1 MSTKNR
7 SIKLIL
13 LITFS
18 GCLLGTVLNNLF
30 STVIPKN
37 TVMGKLFESQT
48 ITVLPENSVLD
59 LGVLKIG
66 LSLGFDIGILSVLGI
81 LIAWYFLRY
90 FR

>member
-7 SIKLIL
+7 SVKLIF

-18 GCLLGTVLNNLF
+18 GCLFGTVLNNLF
-30 STVIPKN
+30 SAILSKN

-48 ITVLPENSVLD
+48 ITIVPENSVLD
-59 LGVLKIG
+59 LGILKIG
-66 LSLGFDIGILSVLGI
+66 FSLGFDIGVLSVFGI